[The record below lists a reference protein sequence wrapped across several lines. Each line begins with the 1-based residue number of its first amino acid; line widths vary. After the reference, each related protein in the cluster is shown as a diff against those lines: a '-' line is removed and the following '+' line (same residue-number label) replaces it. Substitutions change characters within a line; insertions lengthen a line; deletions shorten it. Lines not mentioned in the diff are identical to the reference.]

1 MQIIGLLMC
10 RRRCGSSV
18 VRLSRGSGS
27 GGEGT
32 SVLADARYTRVAV
45 TLHWTIAVL
54 LSVNLLT
61 GFFHD
66 ILGTNSVKMVM
77 GIHKPMGLLILALTL
92 VRIVWR
98 VGHRPPPLPTGPVW
112 QHRAA
117 SGTHAL
123 LYVLMLA
130 LPMTGWAM
138 ASSTPQPRPLLFFWL
153 FPLPFLPIPKSAWL
167 DRLFGALHLDIAV
180 IVLIAIGLHIAAA
193 LKHQFVDRD
202 HLLSRMLP

>member
-1 MQIIGLLMC
+1 MQVIGLLMY
-10 RRRCGSSV
+10 RRLCGSSV
-18 VRLSRGSGS
+18 LRISQGSGS

-32 SVLADARYTRVAV
+32 PVLPDARYTRVAV
-45 TLHWTIAVL
+45 ALHWAIAIL
-54 LSVNLLT
+54 LLFNLLT

-66 ILGTNSVKMVM
+66 VLGAKAVKVVM

-92 VRIVWR
+92 VRIAWR
-98 VGHRPPPLPTGPVW
+98 VGHRPPPLPAGPAW
-112 QHRAA
+112 QRRAA

-123 LYVLMLA
+123 LYLLMLA

-153 FPLPFLPIPKSAWL
+153 FSLPFLPIPKSAWL
-167 DRLFGALHLDIAV
+167 DKLFGALHLDIAV
-180 IVLIAIGLHIAAA
+180 IALIAIGLHVAGA

-202 HLLSRMLP
+202 RLLSRMLP